1 MKRYFLFVVTCIIL
15 GFLLPVTVFF
25 IMRFP
30 ENKNI
35 LKKSHSSGEVK
46 VYFHDENTVKT
57 MGMEEYLFGV
67 VAAEMPAS
75 FEKEALKAQAVAA
88 RSYTAYRSNNPTKE
102 HPDANVCTDI
112 NHCKAYKTKERAM
125 QGWGE
130 NAYLYAE
137 KIQAAVNETSGQIVT
152 YNGEVAMTVFHSQ
165 AGGGKTENSKDVWGG
180 DVPYLVSVESHGEE
194 NAPNFYSSVSYEFQE
209 FKRILSEKYEN
220 LILENP
226 TDYEIMEISD
236 GGMVKKMKIGNVE
249 LTGREVRSLYGLR
262 SSCFK
267 IISNSTDITFEVTG
281 YGHGVGMSQY
291 GANTMAK
298 EGYNY
303 IDILKHYYQ
312 GTEIDS
318 V

>member
-1 MKRYFLFVVTCIIL
+1 M
-15 GFLLPVTVFF
+15 
-25 IMRFP
+25 
-30 ENKNI
+30 
-35 LKKSHSSGEVK
+35 
-46 VYFHDENTVKT
+46 
-57 MGMEEYLFGV
+57 
-67 VAAEMPAS
+67 
-75 FEKEALKAQAVAA
+75 
-88 RSYTAYRSNNPTKE
+88 
-102 HPDANVCTDI
+102 
-112 NHCKAYKTKERAM
+112 
-125 QGWGE
+125 
-130 NAYLYAE
+130 YAE
-137 KIQAAVNETSGQIVT
+137 KIQSAVNETSGQIVT

-165 AGGGKTENSKDVWGG
+165 TGGGKTENSKDVWGG

-194 NAPNFYSSVSYEFQE
+194 NAPNFYSSVSYEFQD

-220 LILENP
+220 LVLENP

-236 GGMVKKMKIGNVE
+236 GGMVKKMRIGNVE

-298 EGYNY
+298 EGYSY